1 MSQTTAKIQHV
12 PVAPLPWERFREV
25 LDVDHAE
32 ALEHTVA
39 RAPGG
44 DRGGPEFFC
53 VTKRI
58 HNRLHGAIGD
68 GGPLASAELAVYQ
81 EAMDR
86 NLRARDTL
94 MRTGDIGLL
103 HDPQTAGL
111 AGAAAGSRR
120 ARRLALRQA
129 GQAIEQPCMR
139 GVTVRFSPG
148 A

>member
-86 NLRARDTL
+86 NLRAMDTL
-94 MRTGDIGLL
+94 MRPGDRPAPRPPDGR
-103 HDPQTAGL
+103 PRR
-111 AGAAAGSRR
+111 AAAGSLR

>member
-1 MSQTTAKIQHV
+1 MVI
-12 PVAPLPWERFREV
+12 E
-25 LDVDHAE
+25 
-32 ALEHTVA
+32 
-39 RAPGG
+39 
-44 DRGGPEFFC
+44 GGPEFFC